1 MEKRKFLIDCDTGTD
16 DAIAIMEALYEPRAE
31 VVACTTVDG
40 NVEVEYTSRNTLN
53 LIDYLGFDIPV
64 AVGAAEG
71 MRLRYNYHGQDESTH
86 GKKGLGPV
94 VIPESQKA
102 FSELRATQL
111 IYEKAKE
118 CAGNLEILAIGPLT
132 NIALAL
138 LEYPELK
145 VLIKHLWIMGGAV
158 YGGNVSTTAEFNIW
172 ADAEAGRVVFKSG
185 IPLTM
190 VGLDVTL
197 KAVMLEED
205 ARHLRAHN
213 TKASNLA
220 AELLE
225 FMFRR
230 RDEGHEDAVM
240 HDALAFAA
248 AFCPECLRTEKLYVD
263 VECAG
268 EYTWGHTFADLRG
281 RLGRPANADVALGI
295 DVEKFRKYLLDC
307 YDRS

>member
-1 MEKRKFLIDCDTGTD
+1 MERIVHDLKIP
-16 DAIAIMEALYEPRAE
+16 AH
-31 VVACTTVDG
+31 VV
-40 NVEVEYTSRNTLN
+40 
-53 LIDYLGFDIPV
+53 
-64 AVGAAEG
+64 
-71 MRLRYNYHGQDESTH
+71 
-86 GKKGLGPV
+86 GLGPV
-94 VIPESQKA
+94 FQIWFADQPIRNYRDAVRHADHNA
-102 FSELRATQL
+102 FRHWFEGMLKRGVLFHPGA
-111 IYEKAKE
+111 YE
-118 CAGNLEILAIGPLT
+118 NLFISVAHTRDDI
-132 NIALAL
+132 
-138 LEYPELK
+138 
-145 VLIKHLWIMGGAV
+145 
-158 YGGNVSTTAEFNIW
+158 
-172 ADAEAGRVVFKSG
+172 
-185 IPLTM
+185 
-190 VGLDVTL
+190 DVTL

-230 RDEGHEDAVM
+230 RDKGHEDAVM